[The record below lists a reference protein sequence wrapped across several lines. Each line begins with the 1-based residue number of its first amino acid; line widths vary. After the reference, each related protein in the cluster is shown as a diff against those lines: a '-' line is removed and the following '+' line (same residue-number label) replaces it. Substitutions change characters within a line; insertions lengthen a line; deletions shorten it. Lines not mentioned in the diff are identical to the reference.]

1 MDGSDE
7 AINFITRME
16 RLGLS
21 LVSCVQ
27 PGVLSSVFIKVE
39 WVAVKLFIRTAQDA
53 SWKAFELEETSE
65 KLLDNVNTTC

>member
-7 AINFITRME
+7 AINFVTRVA

-27 PGVLSSVFIKVE
+27 PGVLSSVLKSSGL
-39 WVAVKLFIRTAQDA
+39 KLFIRTAQDRFC
-53 SWKAFELEETSE
+53 KAFELE
-65 KLLDNVNTTC
+65 